1 MPVSSFS
8 VPRFKTRSRQI
19 VRSLFRSRE
28 LHRDKNQ
35 RLKRQLKKLDE
46 HRQRLVNEKHALERR
61 VAQQAKEL
69 SRLKHERGQ
78 RCRLPA
84 DPVVANHNFG
94 PKMVSLC
101 VELAKT
107 VGFRSVVEVLQIVQ
121 QWLDVDLKT
130 PHWTT
135 VRTWLCRCGVGL
147 LQEAAVEADDWIWM
161 IDHSV
166 QLAKQNVLLILGIRQ
181 SDIPKGR
188 PLARSDMAVLA
199 IVPGDSRDKDS
210 VALALNELAGKIGVP
225 ISIVADGASELHHGI
240 NDFEKGGKT
249 VLVMD
254 DIKHKAANIL
264 KHTLGKDPVFQ
275 EFESKLG
282 TTTAQIQQTELA
294 HFLPPR
300 KKAKCRFMTLSP
312 LLKWQRM
319 AQHHLENPDSAEHQG
334 VTEERLKQ
342 KLGWIEAFKEPA
354 QQWRQC
360 QAIVSCVLRFS
371 NRNGVYRGATNRLKK
386 QLAHLDLQGETV
398 QKVYVQLVE
407 VYQRCEERLL
417 ASPYSE
423 LRLLVSTEVL
433 ESTLGGFKK
442 LQRQH
447 TRGGFT
453 SLLAALPTLMSKQS
467 PNEVRRLLTKVD
479 NKQWKEW
486 VSKAN
491 LDNSTHAKKLE
502 VYRNAKTHTGKKT
515 VLLN

>member
-1 MPVSSFS
+1 MTVSSFS

-19 VRSLFRSRE
+19 VRSLFRSRA
-28 LHRDKNQ
+28 LHSDKNQ
-35 RLKRQLKKLDE
+35 RLKRQLKEMDK
-46 HRQRLVNEKHALERR
+46 HRQRLVNEKRALERR

-69 SRLKHERGQ
+69 SRLKRESQQ

-84 DPVVANHNFG
+84 DPGVANHNFG
-94 PKMVSLC
+94 PKMISMC

-107 VGFRSVVEVLQIVQ
+107 VGFRPVEAVLQIVQ
-121 QWLDVDLKT
+121 QWLGVEFSI

-135 VRTWLCRCGVGL
+135 VRTWLCRCGIGL
-147 LQEAAVEADDWIWM
+147 LKEQSVPADDWIWM

-166 QLAKQNVLLILGIRQ
+166 QLAKQNVLLILGIRH
-181 SDIPKGR
+181 SDLPADR
-188 PLARSDMAVLA
+188 PLTRRDMSVLA
-199 IVPGDSRDKDS
+199 IVPGDSRDKES

-225 ISIVADGASELHHGI
+225 MSIVTDGASELHHGI
-240 NDFEKGGKT
+240 KDFEKGGKT

-294 HFLPPR
+294 HFLPPK

-319 AQHHLENPDSAEHQG
+319 TQHHLENPGTAERQG
-334 VTEERLKQ
+334 VTPERLKE

-386 QLAHLDLQGETV
+386 QLAHLDLQGEIV
-398 QKVYVQLVE
+398 QKVYVQLVD
-407 VYQRCEERLL
+407 VYQRCEKRLL

-453 SLLAALPTLMSKQS
+453 SLLAALPTLMSKQNH
-467 PNEVRRLLTKVD
+467 NEVKRLLTKVN

-486 VSKAN
+486 VSKSN
-491 LDNSTHAKKLE
+491 LNNSTHAKKLE
-502 VYRNAKTHTGKKT
+502 AYRESKTTYRQKNGFT
-515 VLLN
+515 